1 MGNDVFYPENMPNRI
16 RKGLAVIPLETHN
29 SKADAILKIRGNSM
43 LPKYESGM
51 KVYVQFTT
59 SPSIGEDVICRS
71 MEGLHIKRLGE
82 EGPYSLNKDEPFTL
96 TASDR
101 VEIIGRVL
109 GTVDETADYVPEKDT
124 DILRELKK
132 DEISDFC
139 RSYRFEEG

>member
-1 MGNDVFYPENMPNRI
+1 
-16 RKGLAVIPLETHN
+16 
-29 SKADAILKIRGNSM
+29 M

-82 EGPYSLNKDEPFTL
+82 NGPYSLNKDEPFTL
-96 TASDR
+96 TSPSDR

-109 GTVDETADYVPEKDT
+109 GTVDERSDFVSEKDT
-124 DILRELKK
+124 DILRDLKK

-139 RSYRFEEG
+139 RNYGMEES